1 MSEIWKDNTEEPIC
15 RAEMEMQTQRTD
27 LWTWG
32 WGEGVG
38 GMNGES
44 SMETYTLSYKKLI
57 ASENLLYESGSSNQG
72 SVTT

>member
-32 WGEGVG
+32 WGEGEG
-38 GMNGES
+38 GMNGDS
-44 SMETYTLSYKKLI
+44 AWKHIYFHTK
-57 ASENLLYESGSSNQG
+57 N
-72 SVTT
+72 